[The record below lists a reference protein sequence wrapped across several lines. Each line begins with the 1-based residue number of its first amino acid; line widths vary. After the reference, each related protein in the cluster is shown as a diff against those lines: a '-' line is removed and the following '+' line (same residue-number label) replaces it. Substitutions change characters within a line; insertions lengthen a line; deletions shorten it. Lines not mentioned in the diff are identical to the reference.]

1 MCPDTRVLILFKNK
15 QMKINRLFLLL
26 IITLTSTQI
35 TVAQN
40 NVIDEVIAIVGDKS
54 ILRSDIEHQ
63 YQQALME
70 GMQYSG
76 DAKCK
81 IFEEQLIQ
89 KLMLNQAILDSVE
102 VSENEVIN
110 EVDRRMNY
118 FIQQIGD
125 QKKLEEYFNKSMI
138 QIKNDQMET
147 VRNQMLTQRMQSKI
161 TADVK
166 VIPSEIRLFY
176 KTVNQ
181 DSLPMVSTQYEVQQI
196 SVYPMIE
203 QKEIDRV
210 KDQLRD
216 FQKQIN
222 EGRDFSTLAVLYS
235 EDPGSATRGGDLG
248 WATRSTF
255 VPEFANVA
263 FNLQDKN
270 KVSKIVETEYG
281 FHIIQLVDRKGE
293 RINVR
298 HILIKPKVS
307 AKSKEDA
314 KLRLDSVGVV
324 IKDKGMPFH
333 EAALRFSMDKDTRAN
348 GGLMVNEMNN
358 SSKFEINQMERM
370 PELAKTLQKMNEGDI
385 SSSVLTKDK
394 NGKDVY
400 QMYLLKKKTEPHKA
414 NLQDDYQIVQNMLLA
429 KKRTETMQNWIREK
443 QKATYVSINKDWVNC
458 EFEYQGWG
466 K

>member
-307 AKSKEDA
+307 TKSKEDA

>member
-1 MCPDTRVLILFKNK
+1 MCSDTRVLILFKNK

>member
-1 MCPDTRVLILFKNK
+1 MNLKS
-15 QMKINRLFLLL
+15 LLL
-26 IITLTSTQI
+26 PLLGLMIGNHFVAAQST
-35 TVAQN
+35 V
-40 NVIDEVIAIVGDKS
+40 VDEVIAIVGDKA
-54 ILRSDIEHQ
+54 ILRSDVEHQ
-63 YQQALME
+63 YQQAIMD
-70 GMQYSG
+70 GTSFKG

-89 KLMLNQAILDSVE
+89 KLLLNQAVLDSVE
-102 VSENEVIN
+102 VSENEVVT

-138 QIKNDQMET
+138 QIKREQMDV
-147 VRNQMLTQRMQSKI
+147 VRNQMLTQRMQGTI
-161 TADVK
+161 TKDIK
-166 VIPSEIRLFY
+166 TLPSEIRLFY
-176 KTVNQ
+176 RTVNQ
-181 DSLPMVSTQYEVQQI
+181 DSLPMVGTQYEVQQI
-196 SVYPMIE
+196 SIYPTVE

-222 EGRDFSTLAVLYS
+222 EGRDFSTLSVLYS

-281 FHIIQLVDRKGE
+281 FHIIQLIDRKGE

-298 HILIKPKVS
+298 HILVKPKVS
-307 AKSKEDA
+307 IKAKDDA
-314 KLRLDSVGVV
+314 RLRLDSIRVLVTE
-324 IKDKGMPFH
+324 KGMPFN
-333 EAALRFSMDKDTRAN
+333 EAALRFSMDKDSRAN
-348 GGLMVNEMNN
+348 GGLMVNEFNN
-358 SSKFEINQMERM
+358 SSKFEIAHLERM
-370 PELAKTLQKMNEGDI
+370 PELARELQKMKDGDY
-385 SSSVLTKDK
+385 SMPVLTKDK

-400 QMYLLKKKTEPHKA
+400 QLYLLKKKTDPHRA
-414 NLQDDYQIVQNMLLA
+414 NLQDDYQVIQNILQA
-429 KKRTETMQNWIREK
+429 QKRDEAMKSWIREK
-443 QKATYVSINKDWVNC
+443 QHSTYVSIDKAWINC

>member
-1 MCPDTRVLILFKNK
+1 
-15 QMKINRLFLLL
+15 MKINRLFLLL